1 MWVLCNVQA
10 EMLTDIIN
18 QWLFNIRINNKSKKI
33 ILDLPDLTMAVEMR
47 ENDALYQ
54 RGYNRDYESKQI

>member
-1 MWVLCNVQA
+1 
-10 EMLTDIIN
+10 MLTDIIN
-18 QWLFNIRINNKSKKI
+18 RWLLNIRKKNKSKKT

>member
-18 QWLFNIRINNKSKKI
+18 QWLFNIKINNKSKKI

-47 ENDALYQ
+47 ENDSLYQ